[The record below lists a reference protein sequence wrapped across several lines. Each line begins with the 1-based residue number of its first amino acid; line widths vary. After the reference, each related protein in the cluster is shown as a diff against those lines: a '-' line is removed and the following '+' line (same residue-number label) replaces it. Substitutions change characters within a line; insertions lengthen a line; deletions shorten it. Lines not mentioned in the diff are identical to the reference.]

1 MAVRAKTDHAQNG
14 RNVTK
19 KKLKNNIMTTLAN
32 KIEELRN
39 EWLNEEITL
48 WDIDEISGTDMSGKY
63 DLKRDLMDSENT
75 GSYSFEY
82 DTEDDVCRQSG
93 TNGDGEINIEFKF
106 VEGSEIDWEGE
117 IIITDIYAL

>member
-1 MAVRAKTDHAQNG
+1 MKT
-14 RNVTK
+14 
-19 KKLKNNIMTTLAN
+19 LKN

-39 EWLNEEITL
+39 EWLSEKITL

-82 DTEDDVCRQSG
+82 DAEDDVCRQSG
-93 TNGDGEINIEFKF
+93 TNEDDEINIEFKF
-106 VEGSEIDWEGE
+106 VEGSEIEWEGKVV
-117 IIITDIYAL
+117 ITDIYAL